1 MKISGNIV
9 DVLKK
14 EICPG
19 TVRISKGKICEIKK
33 EGNPYSTYIL
43 PGFIDSHIH
52 IESSMLTPAE
62 FARAAVV
69 HGTVAVVSD
78 PHEIANV
85 LGMKGIK
92 FMVNNSKEVSFKF
105 YFGAPSCV
113 PATDMETSGSKI
125 GPNEVEKLMRMKE
138 IKFLSEVMNFP
149 GVINND
155 PETMKKI
162 EIARKHGKP
171 VDGHAP
177 GLIGKELKK
186 YAGAGISTDH
196 ECFSMKEAL
205 EKIKIGMMVQIR
217 EGSAAKNFDELAG
230 LMDRYPDKCMLCS
243 DDKHPDDLVK
253 GHINEMVKRAVK
265 KKINLFNILKAACL
279 NPVIHYKLDVGLLR
293 KGDPADFIVVDN
305 LKNFNILCTCINGK
319 MVAKKGKTLLK
330 RKMVKAINKFKS
342 REKKIQE
349 FLIKPRE
356 GRINVIEA
364 QDGQLIT
371 RRKLEEPK
379 VSYGKVVSDPSRDI
393 LKIAVVNRYK
403 DSKPSVG
410 FVKNF
415 GLKRGAIA
423 SSVSHDSHNV
433 IGVGTDDRELCRAI
447 NLIIRSRGGIC
458 AVSGNMKKV
467 LPLPIGGIISKLSF
481 DKVSQK
487 YEEIDRLAK
496 KLGSEL
502 KSPFMTL
509 SFMAL
514 PVIPEIKITDKGLF
528 DVNRFKFIDLFE
540 KT

>member
-1 MKISGNIV
+1 
-9 DVLKK
+9 
-14 EICPG
+14 
-19 TVRISKGKICEIKK
+19 
-33 EGNPYSTYIL
+33 
-43 PGFIDSHIH
+43 
-52 IESSMLTPAE
+52 
-62 FARAAVV
+62 
-69 HGTVAVVSD
+69 
-78 PHEIANV
+78 
-85 LGMKGIK
+85 
-92 FMVNNSKEVSFKF
+92 
-105 YFGAPSCV
+105 
-113 PATDMETSGSKI
+113 
-125 GPNEVEKLMRMKE
+125 
-138 IKFLSEVMNFP
+138 
-149 GVINND
+149 
-155 PETMKKI
+155 
-162 EIARKHGKP
+162 
-171 VDGHAP
+171 
-177 GLIGKELKK
+177 
-186 YAGAGISTDH
+186 
-196 ECFSMKEAL
+196 
-205 EKIKIGMMVQIR
+205 
-217 EGSAAKNFDELAG
+217 
-230 LMDRYPDKCMLCS
+230 
-243 DDKHPDDLVK
+243 
-253 GHINEMVKRAVK
+253 MVKRAVK

-293 KGDPADFIVVDN
+293 KGDPADVIVVDN
-305 LKNFNILCTCINGK
+305 LKNFNILCTFINGK
-319 MVAKKGKTLLK
+319 MVAKKGKPLLK

-349 FLIKPRE
+349 FQIKPRE

-433 IGVGTDDRELCRAI
+433 IGVGIDDRELCRAI

-481 DKVSQK
+481 DKVSRK

-528 DVNRFKFIDLFE
+528 DVNRFKFVDLFE